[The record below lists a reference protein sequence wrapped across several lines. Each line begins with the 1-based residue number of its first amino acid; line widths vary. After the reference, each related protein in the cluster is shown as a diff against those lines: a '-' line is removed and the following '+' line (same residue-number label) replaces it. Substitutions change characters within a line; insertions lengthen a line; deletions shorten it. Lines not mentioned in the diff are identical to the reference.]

1 MKRKIEVILAVSAL
15 ADAPLALAGGRAAYP
30 REKVAAFVVEKLDV
44 TSLPSAIRPRKE
56 KGKKTLADYGYT
68 LQKLEEKEAL
78 VASSGSSHR
87 LSIKILDENASGI
100 YACVAGS
107 ATDGGNPEAQ
117 SVVLLRRKDSS
128 ALLKGRESFR
138 EFASCPMIGGSDS
151 TADSYGGTETLRQDT
166 LLLQSLTRTTGS
178 KSLAWF
184 VTPAR

>member
-15 ADAPLALAGGRAAYP
+15 AYAPLALAGGRAAYP
-30 REKVAAFVVEKLDV
+30 RENVAAFVVEQLDA
-44 TSLPSAIRPRKE
+44 TSLPFAIRPRKE

-68 LQKLEEKEAL
+68 PQKLEEKEAL
-78 VASSGSSHR
+78 VTSSGSSHR

-138 EFASCPMIGGSDS
+138 EFASCPLIGGSDS
-151 TADSYGGTETLRQDT
+151 TADSSGGD
-166 LLLQSLTRTTGS
+166 
-178 KSLAWF
+178 
-184 VTPAR
+184 